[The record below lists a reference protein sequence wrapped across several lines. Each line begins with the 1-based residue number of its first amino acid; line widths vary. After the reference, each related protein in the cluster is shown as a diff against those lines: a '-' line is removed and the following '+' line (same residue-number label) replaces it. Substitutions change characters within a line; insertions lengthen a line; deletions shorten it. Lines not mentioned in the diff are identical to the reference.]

1 MSNPTT
7 RPPCS
12 NYVSYKAIAMSFF
25 RLFFPHAA
33 VFGAILKWLRI
44 VPRPKTERDKEAAA
58 LPINCR
64 YSRDIGVLQL
74 TVFLVVL
81 SYGSEWLLRS
91 NVWEGCRPWPSAV
104 H

>member
-1 MSNPTT
+1 MHAKSAHCGSAQRRPAEATRGLPFHADPTAPD
-7 RPPCS
+7 RSLPLVAHPP
-12 NYVSYKAIAMSFF
+12 A
-25 RLFFPHAA
+25 
-33 VFGAILKWLRI
+33 G
-44 VPRPKTERDKEAAA
+44 PKTERDKEAAA